1 MHFIHK
7 CTADVFLNRNSI
19 VNEGRGHEME
29 FTENAQVTVTLPA
42 LHCTPQSGT
51 KNPSEKLQI
60 NKSLNE
66 N

>member
-7 CTADVFLNRNSI
+7 CTADVFFNRISI

-42 LHCTPQSGT
+42 LHSTV
-51 KNPSEKLQI
+51 KN
-60 NKSLNE
+60 
-66 N
+66 